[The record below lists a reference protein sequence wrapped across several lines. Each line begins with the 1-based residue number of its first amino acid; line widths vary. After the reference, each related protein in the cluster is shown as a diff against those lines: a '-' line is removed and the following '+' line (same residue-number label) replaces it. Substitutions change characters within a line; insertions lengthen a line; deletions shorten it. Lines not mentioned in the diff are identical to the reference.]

1 MEIQQVFIFFNNL
14 RHLVSKI
21 LASFVNFKNFLIR
34 TMNEKKKDYNI
45 DSMWDTKGNLDNK
58 TTAKLVQC
66 VTCSSHQSQ
75 KEQLDSS
82 CEITPM

>member
-1 MEIQQVFIFFNNL
+1 
-14 RHLVSKI
+14 
-21 LASFVNFKNFLIR
+21 
-34 TMNEKKKDYNI
+34 MNEKKKDYNI